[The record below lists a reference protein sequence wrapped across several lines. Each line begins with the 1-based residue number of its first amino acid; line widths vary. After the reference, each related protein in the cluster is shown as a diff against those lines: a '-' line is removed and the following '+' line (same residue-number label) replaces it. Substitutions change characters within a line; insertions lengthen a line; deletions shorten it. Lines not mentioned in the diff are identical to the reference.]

1 MIRAIFARLAGKQPP
16 PVTDNQPVGKRFPD
30 RDAIFARRAMRLN
43 NRSADGAA
51 KYERIHTI
59 LARGRDAEIRR

>member
-1 MIRAIFARLAGKQPP
+1 MIRAIFARLAGIKPP
-16 PVTDNQPVGKRFPD
+16 PVTDNQPDRQRFPD

-51 KYERIHTI
+51 RYERIHTI
-59 LARGRDAEIRR
+59 LTRGKQ